1 MSWWTTLAGL
11 TPLAAWD
18 AERTTAAQMSDGVGT
33 NHLTRTGGVWATTA
47 PHKMVPGNANLL
59 RFATPIDI
67 PTTGMFFAMW
77 VWQSRSHRPILY
89 SMGDGTSNY
98 AIYQDTA
105 NSWFISNTLGTVDSL
120 VGNDMQRPAGE
131 VNFAAIVHDAS
142 TRRLYVNNQFLGN
155 TTPRNSVPT
164 RLAAVGGFADG
175 HVLTLHPDE
184 GFLAGGFFSGA
195 TTLAQMQALELALRL
210 QFEFLGQA
218 QLRSFATA
226 LGRLSTAPQGPG
238 GMNIRAAEFNR
249 RLGRGRVWF
258 DGAGRITGTVKE
270 KSTPANTPLAR
281 QVLLF
286 ADRGWVLV
294 DSTWSHPVTGAYAFD
309 NLETNQTYTV
319 VSIDHTT
326 MYRAVIAD
334 RIRPELPAGGGP

>member
-33 NHLTRTGGVWATTA
+33 NHLTRTGGVWAQTA
-47 PHKMVPGNANLL
+47 PHKIVPGNANLL

-77 VWQSRSHRPILY
+77 VWQSRSHRPMLY
-89 SMGDGTSNY
+89 SMGDGTNNY
-98 AIYQDTA
+98 AIYQATD
-105 NSWFISNTLGTVDSL
+105 NFWRISNTLGSMDSS
-120 VGNDMQRPAGE
+120 VASGMERPAGQ

-142 TRRLYVNNQFLGN
+142 TRRLYVNNQFHGS

-164 RLAAVGGFADG
+164 RLAAVGGLADG
-175 HVLTLHPDE
+175 QVFTLHPGE

-195 TTLAQMQALELALRL
+195 TTLAQMQGLEQALRL
-210 QFEFLGQA
+210 QLEFQGPA
-218 QLRSFATA
+218 QLRSFAAA

-238 GMNIRAAEFNR
+238 GMNIRTADFAPRLAR
-249 RLGRGRVWF
+249 RRAVFSSPGT
-258 DGAGRITGTVKE
+258 ITGTVKE

>member
-47 PHKMVPGNANLL
+47 PLKMVPGNANLL

-89 SMGDGTSNY
+89 SMGDGTNNY
-98 AIYQDTA
+98 AIYQNTA
-105 NSWFISNTLGTVDSL
+105 NSWLISNTLGTVNSWIGD
-120 VGNDMQRPAGE
+120 GMQRPAGQ

-164 RLAAVGGFADG
+164 RLAAVGGLADG
-175 HVLTLHPDE
+175 QVFTLHPGE

-195 TTLAQMQALELALRL
+195 TTLAQMQALEQALRL
-210 QFEFLGQA
+210 QFEFQGQA

-249 RLGRGRVWF
+249 RLGRGRAVF
-258 DGAGRITGTVKE
+258 SSPGTITGTVKE